1 MEIYTAHKSY
11 QLDPRLR
18 PRLRWSGNHLLLLPP
33 PPLLLLLLLRQPRR
47 TLLLDPRKNIR
58 QRGNHLWHESQHH
71 ADSQGPRDRV
81 QLRLLRAQRSKTI
94 EDSDTDE
101 DEREGDGYK

>member
-33 PPLLLLLLLRQPRR
+33 PPLLLLLLRQPRR

-71 ADSQGPRDRV
+71 ADSQGPRDRI

>member
-18 PRLRWSGNHLLLLPP
+18 PRLRWSGNH
-33 PPLLLLLLLRQPRR
+33 LLLLLLLRQPRR

-71 ADSQGPRDRV
+71 ADSQGPRDRI

>member
-1 MEIYTAHKSY
+1 MFINNFSAAGGNTALLMEDA
-11 QLDPRLR
+11 PLR
-18 PRLRWSGNHLLLLPP
+18 EITGQDR
-33 PPLLLLLLLRQPRR
+33 
-47 TLLLDPRKNIR
+47 
-58 QRGNHLWHESQHH
+58 
-71 ADSQGPRDRV
+71 PRDRI

>member
-18 PRLRWSGNHLLLLPP
+18 PRLRWSGNH
-33 PPLLLLLLLRQPRR
+33 LLLLLLLRQPRR